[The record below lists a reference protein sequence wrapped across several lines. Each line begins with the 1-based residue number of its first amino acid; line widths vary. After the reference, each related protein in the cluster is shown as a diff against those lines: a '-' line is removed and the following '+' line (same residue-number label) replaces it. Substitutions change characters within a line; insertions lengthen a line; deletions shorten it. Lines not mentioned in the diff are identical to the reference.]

1 MTVRHRRPGTRRL
14 RRRAQVLFVALG
26 AAWIGLSAGCQSPD
40 EYRAQADDAAYSIL
54 IRRRNALG
62 FVERPF
68 TIDPAPGSLRARLL
82 AGETTEVG
90 PLTLTQC
97 FDIAAENSRRFQD
110 QRETLYLSAL
120 DLTLERWRFETQYGA
135 GLSGLLSGTGS
146 ADTAELG
153 ASGGLTRVLGTGARI
168 VSDLGLTLARDLS
181 HGDGWGLTSDLSFTL
196 TQPLLRGAGERIVK
210 EPLTQAE
217 RNVVYA
223 VREYERFRR
232 RFAVDVAGQFYRLL
246 QQADAVANEENNYT
260 NLQLLRARNEA
271 LAEAGRL
278 SDIQVDQAR
287 QDELRSRNRLIDA
300 RQGLE
305 SARDDFKLFLGLPIP
320 IEVALDPGEL
330 QALANSDPT
339 DITWDESRVLAVAL
353 AERLD
358 LKTALD
364 QRDDAERKVYVAAD
378 ALRAGLGLTTQ
389 ANVSSDAGHS
399 AANLD
404 LEDVRWSVALD
415 FDLPIERVAER
426 NAYRES
432 TILLEQRKRDADEL
446 GDTIQSDLR
455 GELGDTRTNLEA
467 WRIQKN
473 AVALAERRVESTR
486 LNFDAGR
493 ADTRDLL
500 EAQEALLEAQNAAT
514 QALIDYQLAKLALWR
529 DLEIIRVESDG
540 IQVDPALEQSLVRS
554 EP

>member
-14 RRRAQVLFVALG
+14 RRRAQVLFAALG
-26 AAWIGLSAGCQSPD
+26 VAWIGLGAGCQSPE

-54 IRRRNALG
+54 TERRNALG

-82 AGETTEVG
+82 AGETTDVG

-120 DLTLERWRFETQYGA
+120 DLTLERWRFETQFGG

-146 ADTAELG
+146 ADTAEVG
-153 ASGGLTRVLGTGARI
+153 ASAGLTRVLGTGAKI

-181 HGDGWGLTSDLSFTL
+181 HGDGWDLTSDLSMTI

-232 RFAVDVAGQFYRLL
+232 RFAIDVAGQFYRLL
-246 QQADAVANEENNYT
+246 QQADAVANEENNYA

-300 RQGLE
+300 RQGLR
-305 SARDDFKLFLGLPIP
+305 SSRDQFKLFLGLPIP

-330 QALANSDPT
+330 ESLANSDPT
-339 DITWDESRVLAVAL
+339 DITWEESRVLAIAL

-364 QRDDAERKVYVAAD
+364 RRDDAERKVEVAAD
-378 ALRAGLGLTTQ
+378 ALRAGLGLTTK
-389 ANVSSDAGHS
+389 ADVSSDDGRP
-399 AANLD
+399 ANID

-432 TILLEQRKRDADEL
+432 TIALEQRKRDADEL
-446 GDTIQSDLR
+446 GDSIQSDLR
-455 GELGDTRTNLEA
+455 AELGDTRTNLEA

-493 ADTRDLL
+493 AATRDLL